1 MLPTVTIHRING
13 ETADLLEVDAKAA
26 VERFPH
32 EWSFK
37 PFTADQR
44 RQAELA
50 IMQADV
56 EPTASALGGHKGP
69 VSLKND
75 HLLTN
80 HIDKANAA

>member
-13 ETADLLEVDAKAA
+13 ETANLLEIDAKGA

-50 IMQADV
+50 VMQAD
-56 EPTASALGGHKGP
+56 TAAASSAPGEHKGP

-80 HIDKANAA
+80 HVDKANAA